1 MALTVPRRAFYL
13 APSLTALHPPAHM
26 ASLRT
31 LLVLGRVSNLP
42 TVWSNCL
49 AGWLLGGGGEWDRFA
64 WLCTGAT
71 LVYVG
76 GMFLNDAFDAAFD
89 RQHRRERPIPS
100 GAISR
105 EAVWLLSALLLAG
118 GTGMLVWLG
127 REPAI
132 LALQLLVCVV
142 LYDAFHK
149 SLGWS
154 PVLMAGCRF
163 FLLLT
168 AAATGARGVD
178 GLSLWSATAL
188 GCYIIGLSY
197 LARRESAPGLIRY
210 WPLLFLGAPLVLA
223 FIVNDGYFRE
233 KALLASA
240 IVALWAL
247 RCLRPTFWQSPPD
260 IGKTV
265 SGLLAG
271 ICLVDLLAVANQ
283 PPQVSVGF
291 LVCFLLALLLQR
303 FVPAT

>member
-1 MALTVPRRAFYL
+1 
-13 APSLTALHPPAHM
+13 M

-42 TVWSNCL
+42 TVWTNCL
-49 AGWLLGGGGEWDRFA
+49 AGWLLGGGGEWSRFA
-64 WLCTGAT
+64 WLCAGAT

-76 GMFLNDAFDAAFD
+76 GMFLNDAFDAEFD
-89 RQHRRERPIPS
+89 TQHRRERPIPS

-105 EAVWLLSALLLAG
+105 ESVWLWSALLLAA
-118 GTGMLVWLG
+118 GTGMLGWLG

-142 LYDAFHK
+142 LYDAYHK
-149 SLGWS
+149 SLDWS
-154 PVLMAGCRF
+154 PVLMASCRF
-163 FLLLT
+163 FLVLT
-168 AAATGARGVD
+168 AAAAGVRGVG
-178 GLSLWSATAL
+178 GLAIWTAVVL
-188 GCYIIGLSY
+188 GCYIVGLSY

-210 WPLLFLGAPLVLA
+210 WPLVFLAAPLVLA
-223 FIVNDGYFRE
+223 FIVNDGFFRE

-240 IVALWAL
+240 IVGLWAL

-271 ICLVDLLAVANQ
+271 ICLVDLLSVANQ
-283 PPQVSVGF
+283 PPQVSVAF
-291 LVCFLLALLLQR
+291 LACFVLALVFQR

>member
-1 MALTVPRRAFYL
+1 
-13 APSLTALHPPAHM
+13 M

-42 TVWSNCL
+42 TVWTNCL
-49 AGWLLGGGGEWDRFA
+49 AGWLLGGGGEWSRFA
-64 WLCTGAT
+64 WLCAGAT

-76 GMFLNDAFDAAFD
+76 GMFLNDAFDAEFD
-89 RQHRRERPIPS
+89 TQHRRERPIPS

-105 EAVWLLSALLLAG
+105 ESVWLWSALLLAA
-118 GTGMLVWLG
+118 GTGMLGWLG

-142 LYDAFHK
+142 LYDAYHK
-149 SLGWS
+149 SLDWS
-154 PVLMAGCRF
+154 PVLMASCRF
-163 FLLLT
+163 FLGLT
-168 AAATGARGVD
+168 AAAAGVRGVG
-178 GLSLWSATAL
+178 GLAIWTAVVL
-188 GCYIIGLSY
+188 GCYIVGLSY

-210 WPLLFLGAPLVLA
+210 WPLVFLAAPLVLA
-223 FIVNDGYFRE
+223 FIVNDGFFRE

-240 IVALWAL
+240 IVGLWAL

-271 ICLVDLLAVANQ
+271 ICLVDLLSVANQ
-283 PPQVSVGF
+283 PPQVSVAF
-291 LVCFLLALLLQR
+291 LACFVLALVFQR

>member
-1 MALTVPRRAFYL
+1 
-13 APSLTALHPPAHM
+13 M

-149 SLGWS
+149 SLDWS
-154 PVLMAGCRF
+154 PVLMAACRF

-210 WPLLFLGAPLVLA
+210 WPLVLLAAPLVLA

-291 LVCFLLALLLQR
+291 LVCFVLALLRQR

>member
-1 MALTVPRRAFYL
+1 
-13 APSLTALHPPAHM
+13 M

-49 AGWLLGGGGEWDRFA
+49 AGWLLGGGGVWSRFV
-64 WLCTGAT
+64 WLALGAT

-89 RQHRRERPIPS
+89 TEHRCERPIPS

-105 EAVWLLSALLLAG
+105 NAVWLWSVALLAG
-118 GTGMLVWLG
+118 GTGILGWLG

-132 LALQLLVCVV
+132 LAVQLLVCIV

-149 SLGWS
+149 SLDWS
-154 PVLMAGCRF
+154 PVLMASCRF

-168 AAATGARGVD
+168 AAATGARGVE
-178 GLSLWSATAL
+178 GLALWSATAL
-188 GCYIIGLSY
+188 GSYIIGLSY
-197 LARRESAPGLIRY
+197 LARRESAPGLIRF
-210 WPLLFLGAPLVLA
+210 WPLVFLAAPLVLA
-223 FIVNDGYFRE
+223 FVVNDGYFGE

-240 IVALWAL
+240 IVALWVL

-260 IGKTV
+260 IGKSV

-271 ICLVDLLAVANQ
+271 ICLVDLLAVPNQ
-283 PPQVSVGF
+283 PPQVSAGF
-291 LVCFLLALLLQR
+291 LVCFVLALLLQR

>member
-1 MALTVPRRAFYL
+1 
-13 APSLTALHPPAHM
+13 M

-42 TVWSNCL
+42 TVWTNCL
-49 AGWLLGGGGEWDRFA
+49 AGWLLGGGGEWSRFA
-64 WLCTGAT
+64 WLCAGAT

-76 GMFLNDAFDAAFD
+76 GMFLNDAFDAEFD
-89 RQHRRERPIPS
+89 TQHRRERPIPS

-105 EAVWLLSALLLAG
+105 ESVWLWSALLLAA
-118 GTGMLVWLG
+118 GTGMLGWLG

-142 LYDAFHK
+142 LYDAYHK
-149 SLGWS
+149 SLDWS
-154 PVLMAGCRF
+154 PVLMASCRF
-163 FLLLT
+163 FLVLT
-168 AAATGARGVD
+168 AAAAGVRGVG
-178 GLSLWSATAL
+178 GLAIWTAVVL
-188 GCYIIGLSY
+188 GCYIVGLSY

-210 WPLLFLGAPLVLA
+210 WPLVFLAAPLVLA
-223 FIVNDGYFRE
+223 FIVNDGFFRE

-240 IVALWAL
+240 IVGLWAL

-271 ICLVDLLAVANQ
+271 ICLVDLLSVADQ
-283 PPQVSVGF
+283 PPQVSVAF
-291 LVCFLLALLLQR
+291 LACFVLALVFQR